1 MAKLKKKR
9 NKQYRG
15 ADAKSAPAAV
25 TRVTAEERSRLK
37 QWWIDRK
44 PVLKP
49 ILIIVGVLV
58 FVVWLIVEAIRL
70 FSGG

>member
-1 MAKLKKKR
+1 MAKSKKKR

-15 ADAKSAPAAV
+15 TDAKNAPAAV

-37 QWWIDRK
+37 QWWLDRK
-44 PVLKP
+44 PILKP
-49 ILIIVGVLV
+49 VLIIVGILV
-58 FVVWLIVEAIRL
+58 FVIWLIVEAIRL